1 MEKDKDIIQFEDL
14 FKEQPKEIKSDQQ
27 PDHKGR
33 YSSAIVV
40 YLLIMFVLASGLY
53 LLFGNL
59 SSFQQTYTEDQ
70 LILENVAYDTQSL
83 AVMDISDYNLYK
95 DDYQDYVAEIGE
107 YMGFVILTNANNT
120 YYDSLFYETDPIT
133 GDSVISTDKIDQVF
147 SLSPIITTWDSQDLT
162 INIYAGESQ
171 VLPSF
176 FAVDYQ
182 EITGP
187 ITQISDFGNAVL
199 NFLVYLALL
208 PLLLI
213 ILKRDFVFDFNVMM
227 TRKSQW
233 FTIIVI
239 GYLYLML
246 GNIFSN
252 YTSSFL
258 GDIFGLTQSE
268 SLNQITVIRSL
279 ESSGA
284 VLMILSAVIMGPIV
298 EELIFRKSIFGL
310 FKSDKWALIV
320 STLIFG
326 SIHLVGE
333 ASILSAL
340 VNGLSYFVMGFIFG
354 FIYIK
359 NKRNIF
365 APLAVHILSNTISII
380 AILFIL

>member
-1 MEKDKDIIQFEDL
+1 
-14 FKEQPKEIKSDQQ
+14 
-27 PDHKGR
+27 
-33 YSSAIVV
+33 
-40 YLLIMFVLASGLY
+40 
-53 LLFGNL
+53 
-59 SSFQQTYTEDQ
+59 
-70 LILENVAYDTQSL
+70 
-83 AVMDISDYNLYK
+83 
-95 DDYQDYVAEIGE
+95 
-107 YMGFVILTNANNT
+107 
-120 YYDSLFYETDPIT
+120 
-133 GDSVISTDKIDQVF
+133 
-147 SLSPIITTWDSQDLT
+147 
-162 INIYAGESQ
+162 
-171 VLPSF
+171 
-176 FAVDYQ
+176 
-182 EITGP
+182 
-187 ITQISDFGNAVL
+187 
-199 NFLVYLALL
+199 
-208 PLLLI
+208 
-213 ILKRDFVFDFNVMM
+213 
-227 TRKSQW
+227 
-233 FTIIVI
+233 
-239 GYLYLML
+239 ML